1 MMYKMNE
8 KVILTDCDGVLMD
21 WLYSFN
27 NWMRDQHGLTPYR
40 SDTYNLAHTYGI
52 QSSRAS
58 NLVKEFNASAS
69 IAYLTPFRDA
79 VKYVKKLHEEHGYVF
94 HCITSLSLDEAA
106 YKARLFNLEQL
117 FGKTAFEKLICLD
130 TGADKDLALDPYE
143 ETGCIWIEDKPEN
156 AALGTTLGLDSILID
171 HDFNA
176 DYDGPEYRAYNWK
189 DVYEYIV
196 G

>member
-1 MMYKMNE
+1 MNYTMNQ

-21 WLYSFN
+21 WLYGFS
-27 NWMRDQHGLTPYR
+27 NWMRDQHGLTTVRY
-40 SDTYNLAHTYGI
+40 DTYDIGLTYGVETA
-52 QSSRAS
+52 RAK

-106 YKARLFNLEQL
+106 YKARKFNLEQL

-130 TGADKDLALDPYE
+130 TGADKDLALDPYS
-143 ETGCIWIEDKPEN
+143 ETYCTWIEDKPEN
-156 AALGTTLGLDSILID
+156 AALGTQLGLDSILIHHD
-171 HDFNA
+171 HNA
-176 DYDGPEYRAYNWK
+176 DYEGPEYRAYDWK
-189 DVYEYIV
+189 EIYEYII